1 MFQKFRKKRII
12 ILSCNVFLDVNN
24 EQGLVLK
31 SFCVV

>member
-1 MFQKFRKKRII
+1 MSQKFRKKGII
-12 ILSCNVFLDVNN
+12 ILSFCVFFEVNN